1 MVRAIIMA
9 GGAGTR
15 LRPLTCIRA
24 KPMVPVIN
32 RPAIE
37 HSIRL
42 LKFYG
47 ITDIILSIY
56 ALPENFQNYF
66 GDGYE
71 LGVNITYSVEE
82 IPLGTA
88 GGVKKALGDIEDTTI
103 VLSGDGIIDFNIS
116 EILRFH
122 TEKQSSLTIVL
133 NKTDKP
139 TDYGV
144 VITDRHG
151 RIERF
156 LEKPSWSEI
165 YTDTVNTGMYVI
177 EPSHIKSYIP
187 DMESFDFSLDL
198 FPVLKKKKIPMYGF
212 ITEGYW
218 CDVGTLSSYTGVHK
232 DILDG
237 RVRIGI
243 PGKKIAHNIW
253 VGRDVEIDPGAKIKG
268 PIIIGDFV
276 RVKKGAS
283 ISEYSVIGD
292 NALIEENSSVSKSII
307 LHNTV
312 IGRNCE
318 IRGAIIGK
326 RCVLGESV
334 SINEDA
340 VVADDCSL
348 GSGTVVQAGIR
359 VWPDKSI
366 EQGTRLTADL
376 IWGQT
381 EKKSLF
387 SNIGITGTFNVRV
400 TPEFASKTG
409 SAIGAYLGKNSKVV
423 IGRDVTKASSLIKHA
438 LTSGLLSM
446 GIDVYD
452 MDIETVPVI
461 RYSTKFLNADMGI
474 YIQVAY
480 LTGLQNIQIHLFS
493 RNGFHLQVC
502 EEKSIEKIFFRGDY
516 PRKDV
521 FESGEVIHTSN
532 HISSYISNAY
542 NYANR
547 DTIKKGRWKIIL
559 DCLNGTAS
567 YIFPE
572 LLGSMNVQTTV
583 LRGQVKETLNE
594 YDIMT
599 GTIKS
604 IYNVVNMSR
613 MNREIGVI
621 TDPHGT
627 SITIIDE
634 LGNVLTNDDISAILI
649 LLYLKHTQAES
660 ISIPVNTSNSIS
672 RLIEK
677 CGGTV
682 RWTQTALRDPG
693 DSIDIFY
700 GGKTRYP
707 YLELMTDPMIVFL
720 RILEYLTLEQKEL
733 CEVKE
738 SLPRT
743 NISNTTIRCTAE
755 EKASIMAMLS
765 MEGDK
770 HEVELIDGVKI
781 IRKDS
786 WILLQPDS
794 SQPLIHVYAEGDSA
808 KERDRLISSYSK
820 KIKQF
825 RNGQVYSE
833 KWQDTKLTEK
843 NS

>member
-42 LKFYG
+42 LKYYG

-71 LGVNITYSVEE
+71 LGVNISYSVEE

-116 EILRFH
+116 EILLFH
-122 TEKQSSLTIVL
+122 REKQSSLTIVL
-133 NKTDKP
+133 NRTNKP

-144 VITDRHG
+144 VITDSHG
-151 RIERF
+151 RIEKF

-165 YTDTVNTGMYVI
+165 YTDTVNTGMYII
-177 EPSHIKSYIP
+177 EPSHIKSFIP

-198 FPVLKKKKIPMYGF
+198 FPILKKKRVPMYGF

-218 CDVGTLSSYTGVHK
+218 CDVGTLASYIGVHK

-237 RVRIGI
+237 KVSINI
-243 PGKKIAHNIW
+243 PGKKIAHDIW
-253 VGRDVEIDPGAKIKG
+253 VGRDVEIDPGAKIRG
-268 PIIIGDFV
+268 PIVIGDFV
-276 RVKKGAS
+276 RIKKGAS
-283 ISEYSVIGD
+283 VSEYSVIGD
-292 NALIEENSSVSKSII
+292 NTLIEENSSVSKSII

-381 EKKSLF
+381 EKKTLF
-387 SNIGITGTFNVRV
+387 SNEGITGTYNVRV
-400 TPEFASKTG
+400 TPEFASKVG
-409 SAIGAYLGKNSKVV
+409 SAVGAYLGKNSKVV
-423 IGRDVTKASSLIKHA
+423 LGRDITKASSLIRHA
-438 LTSGLLSM
+438 LASGLMSM

-461 RYSTKFLNADMGI
+461 RYSTRFLNADMGI

-480 LTGLQNIQIHLFS
+480 LTGLQNIQIHFFS
-493 RNGFHLQVC
+493 KNGFHIPVC
-502 EEKSIEKIFFRGDY
+502 EEKRIEKIFFRGDY

-521 FESGEVIHTSN
+521 FESGEIIHTSN
-532 HISSYISNAY
+532 HVSSYLSNAH
-542 NYANR
+542 NYVNR
-547 DTIKKGRWKIIL
+547 DILKKGKWKIIL

-567 YIFPE
+567 YIFQE
-572 LLGSMNVQTTV
+572 LLSSMYVQTTV
-583 LRGQVKETLNE
+583 LRGQVKEALNE

-627 SITIIDE
+627 SITLIDE
-634 LGNVLTNDDISAILI
+634 LGNVLTEDDISAILI
-649 LLYLKHTQAES
+649 LHYLEHSYSKD
-660 ISIPVNTSNSIS
+660 ICIPVNSSNGLR
-672 RLIEK
+672 RLIESH
-677 CGGTV
+677 GGTV
-682 RWTQTALRDPG
+682 CWTPTMLRDTG
-693 DSIDIFY
+693 DSIDMFY
-700 GGKTRYP
+700 GGKARYP
-707 YLELMTDPMIVFL
+707 YLEQKTDPMVTFL
-720 RILEYLTLEQKEL
+720 RILEYLTLKQREL
-733 CEVKE
+733 CEVKS

-743 NISNTTIRCTAE
+743 NISSATIRCTAE
-755 EKASIMAMLS
+755 EKAAIMAMLS
-765 MEGDK
+765 TEADK
-770 HEVELIDGVKI
+770 HDVELIDGVKI
-781 IRKDS
+781 IRKNS
-786 WILLQPDS
+786 WILLLPDS
-794 SQPLIHVYAEGDSA
+794 SQPLIHVYAEGDSQS
-808 KERDRLISSYSK
+808 ERDRLISSYSK

-825 RNGQVYSE
+825 RTGQVY
-833 KWQDTKLTEK
+833 TEK
-843 NS
+843 